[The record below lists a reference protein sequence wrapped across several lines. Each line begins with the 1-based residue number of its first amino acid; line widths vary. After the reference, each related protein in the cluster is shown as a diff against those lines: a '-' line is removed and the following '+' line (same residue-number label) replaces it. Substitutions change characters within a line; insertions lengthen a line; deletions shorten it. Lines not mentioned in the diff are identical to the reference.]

1 MALRSVL
8 IVLLAVAVVAGCG
21 ESQKQMMKPVDP
33 DKAPKVS
40 VDRFS
45 EMAGHLFVRN
55 ATNMLPEPDAPINFD
70 EAPFITRGLGPGGA
84 YIEYYNFD
92 VMSRTPAPI
101 YVLFRKGETD
111 PVEGQLNII
120 DVIPGDKGYNDFWQV
135 VKVTVPADYKAN
147 TVTSLDGITTAAYPM
162 EKMRTLVNCPV
173 VPDGSTAA
181 LRYDDE
187 SDGLTRGWYKGM
199 VVTYF
204 SFMEKKDLATTDTGQ
219 VPVSPIYVCFNV
231 NPDPDNPN
239 SGPHSGFM
247 TEPQSDQTH
256 NVAAT
261 LPPSPDYS
269 PLWLVNVYDN
279 ADFGVVSDLST
290 AESAHQLASGIAT
303 VNCPIVAYR

>member
-8 IVLLAVAVVAGCG
+8 IVLLAGAIMVGCG
-21 ESQKQMMKPVDP
+21 ESNKTMMKPVDP
-33 DKAPKVS
+33 NTAPKVS

-55 ATNMLPEPDAPINFD
+55 PTNMLPEPDSPINFD
-70 EAPFITRGLGPGGA
+70 EAPFITRGLGPDGA
-84 YIEYYNFD
+84 FIEYYNFD

-101 YVLFRKGETD
+101 YVLFRKGEAD
-111 PVEGQLNII
+111 PVEGQLNVI
-120 DVIPGDKGYNDFWQV
+120 DVIPGDQGYNDFWQV

-147 TVTSLDGITTAAYPM
+147 VVTSLDAITTAAYPM
-162 EKMRTLVNCPV
+162 EKTRTLVNCPV

-181 LRYDDE
+181 QRYGDE
-187 SDGLTRGWYKGM
+187 SSGLTRGWYKGM

-204 SFMEKKDLATTDTGQ
+204 SFMEKALATTDTGQ
-219 VPVSPIYVCFNV
+219 VPVSPIYVCFNI
-231 NPDPDNPN
+231 NPDPEIPG
-239 SGPHSGFM
+239 SGPPSGFM
-247 TEPQSDQTH
+247 TEPESDQTH

-261 LPPSPDYS
+261 LPPESDYS

-290 AESAHQLASGIAT
+290 AESAHQVASGIAT